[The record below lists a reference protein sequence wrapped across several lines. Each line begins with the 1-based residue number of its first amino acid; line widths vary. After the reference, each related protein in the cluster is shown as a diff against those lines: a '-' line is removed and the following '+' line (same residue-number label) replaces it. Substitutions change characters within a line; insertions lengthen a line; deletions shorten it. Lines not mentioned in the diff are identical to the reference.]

1 MQFLLRTQF
10 TFAICLYNGL
20 MIVCSQIADLIRDIV
35 SISAFYF
42 DQYLAKTQVDDLEV
56 RQARRLDESPSLH
69 RFFTSFSFPIPIA
82 ILFCPTRQVFQLVAM
97 ASLYLAIK
105 LHSTK
110 KISIRAIAS
119 TGNGTVTVGHI
130 EAMELSILRRL
141 DWHLFPPTSV
151 SFIENFYPLIH
162 EGDDN
167 GGSRRGDG
175 HGNGHCFAGSGRG
188 LIEDSLE
195 FSRFLAELSVCS
207 YPSVSARPS
216 SIAIAAILLSF
227 EYFGVPHET
236 RDAFRRSVAG
246 LGMDVYADSPEV
258 EACDGPLR
266 RVYALAMPADTFFVG
281 C

>member
-1 MQFLLRTQF
+1 M
-10 TFAICLYNGL
+10 
-20 MIVCSQIADLIRDIV
+20 DLTSRQV
-35 SISAFYF
+35 FISYPPRSNSAPPPPPPP
-42 DQYLAKTQVDDLEV
+42 T
-56 RQARRLDESPSLH
+56 
-69 RFFTSFSFPIPIA
+69 IPIA
-82 ILFCPTRQVFQLVAM
+82 ISFRATRQVFQLVAM

-130 EAMELSILRRL
+130 EAMELSIMRRL

-162 EGDDN
+162 EGDHD
-167 GGSRRGDG
+167 GGRRRG
-175 HGNGHCFAGSGRG
+175 HCHYFAGSGRG

-207 YPSVSARPS
+207 YPSVSAHPS

-258 EACDGPLR
+258 DACDGLLR